1 MDSTI
6 QDSNGPELK
15 SRPSSY
21 DYYNIDDILATQER
35 VPSKLEVQIHNLG
48 FLDPNSEGGDLQ
60 AGSKFELP
68 FWLAKDLCSRRRRI
82 VSVEMPKTYREGYR
96 QILKADANVVDLHK
110 LGPYYYNFGTKLLHF
125 SFEENSQIAKS
136 LQEVS
141 LGSGMRDRLP
151 HRFITSIS
159 HQVSFLDL
167 I

>member
-6 QDSNGPELK
+6 QDSGGPTLK

-21 DYYNIDDILATQER
+21 DYYDIDDILATQER
-35 VPSKLEVQIHNLG
+35 VPSRLEVPLYNLG
-48 FLDPNSEGGDLQ
+48 FLDPNSEGDHLQ
-60 AGSKFELP
+60 AGMKIELP

-82 VSVEMPKTYREGYR
+82 ASVELPKPYREGYR

-125 SFEENSQIAKS
+125 SFDENSHVAVS

-141 LGSGMRDRLP
+141 TSLTLP
-151 HRFITSIS
+151 KILI
-159 HQVSFLDL
+159 DL
-167 I
+167 IK